1 MSSVV
6 VGGSCNGD
14 LVVRTARHPAPGETV
29 LGSDVATHPGGK
41 GANQAV
47 AAARAG
53 ASVAMVGRL
62 GSDSG
67 ADVLRAEMT
76 RAGIDVSSVGT
87 CAHDP
92 TGTALITVSESGE
105 NTIVV
110 VPGANAML
118 RPMHVDD
125 ALAAGVFADAR
136 VVLVQLEIEMQT
148 VVSALRTAK
157 LVGARTILN
166 AAPSVGLP
174 DGVLDLV
181 DILVV
186 NESEFASVVGGHASL
201 DPSMWPPLGAVS
213 TIVLTLGA
221 DGVVFGPPGG
231 SEAVSTSAV
240 IARGSLPGFRIAVV
254 DTTAAG
260 DTFCGYMASGLA
272 GGLSLAEAC
281 SLANAAAALACTRA
295 GAQPSIPFVDDVVSF
310 MAGTPR

>member
-6 VGGSCNGD
+6 VVGSCNVD
-14 LVVRTARHPAPGETV
+14 LVVRTLRHPIPGETV
-29 LGSDVATHPGGK
+29 LGTNLATHPGGK

-67 ADVLRAEMT
+67 ADLLRSEMT
-76 RAGIDVSSVGT
+76 RSGIDVSSVGT
-87 CAHDP
+87 CTHHP

-118 RPMHVDD
+118 RPVHVDD
-125 ALAAGVFADAR
+125 ALAAGVFVGAR
-136 VVLVQLEIEMQT
+136 VVLVQLEIELAT
-148 VVSALRTAK
+148 VVSALHAGK
-157 LVGARTILN
+157 SVGASTILN
-166 AAPSVGLP
+166 AAPSVCLP

-181 DILVV
+181 DVLVV
-186 NESEFASVVGGHASL
+186 NESEFASIVGGHATL
-201 DPSMWPPLGAVS
+201 DSSMWPPLGAVS

-221 DGVVFGPPGG
+221 DGVVFGPPGVD
-231 SEAVSTSAV
+231 EAVSTGAV
-240 IARGSLPGFRIAVV
+240 TARRSLPGYAVAVV

-260 DTFCGYMASGLA
+260 DTFCGYLASGLA

-281 SLANAAAALACTRA
+281 SRANAAAAHACTKA
-295 GAQPSIPFVDDVVSF
+295 GAQPSIPFVDDVLSF
-310 MAGTPR
+310 MSGTPR